1 MSNVGHYKQVG
12 PLGGAWI
19 MKVKP
24 LIKDIPES
32 YTWPL
37 SFGDTI
43 RSMQPGNGPS
53 PDLAGFLIS
62 DFQLLEL

>member
-1 MSNVGHYKQVG
+1 
-12 PLGGAWI
+12 

-37 SFGDTI
+37 SFEDTI